1 MKKIIS
7 LLLAVAMVMSLAACG
22 ASDPEK
28 EAVDMTA
35 LYESIQDTLPEMMI
49 LDETTM
55 LNFFGIDTADC
66 AQVVTAV
73 CANGLDADEVW
84 LIEAKDEPALERLTS
99 LVNTRLTAKEEENIT
114 YNPEQYAVIQE
125 AVILTKDLYIAFLV
139 SPEVDTLKAAVEAA
153 LN

>member
-1 MKKIIS
+1 MRKMIS
-7 LLLAVAMVMSLAACG
+7 LLLAAAMMLTLAACG
-22 ASDPEK
+22 GSEPEK
-28 EAVDMTA
+28 KAVDMTA

-55 LNFFGIDTADC
+55 LNFFGVDAADC

-84 LIEAKDEPALERLTS
+84 LIEAKDEAALERLTT

-114 YNPEQYAVIQE
+114 YNPEQYAVIQK
-125 AVILTKDLYIAFLV
+125 AVIITKDLYIAFLV
-139 SPEVDTLKAAVEAA
+139 SPEVDTLKAAVESA